1 MIKANPR
8 ITMASKRLIH
18 IGDSTH
24 HQDQLMCPVSLRPIN
39 NTVSKP
45 GNPMPPEE
53 VEVLLDIIRN
63 Q

>member
-1 MIKANPR
+1 MIKTTEKNNK
-8 ITMASKRLIH
+8 ASRALIH
-18 IGDSTH
+18 SGDSTH

-53 VEVLLDIIRN
+53 VEVLLDIIGVS
-63 Q
+63 

>member
-8 ITMASKRLIH
+8 ITMASRALIH
-18 IGDSTH
+18 RGDSTH
-24 HQDQLMCPVSLRPIN
+24 HQDQLMYPVSLRPIN

>member
-1 MIKANPR
+1 
-8 ITMASKRLIH
+8 MASRALIH
-18 IGDSTH
+18 KGDSTH
-24 HQDQLMCPVSLRPIN
+24 HQDQLMYPVSLRPIN

-45 GNPMPPEE
+45 GNPMPPE

>member
-1 MIKANPR
+1 MIKAILR
-8 ITMASKRLIH
+8 KAIASRALIH
-18 IGDSTH
+18 SGDSTH

-53 VEVLLDIIRN
+53 VEVLLDIIGVS
-63 Q
+63 